1 MTYQQAKESV
11 YNAMTYLDCKANSLV
26 VFEVNVSLMYI
37 VGFVELTY
45 AEQNVSLLTN

>member
-37 VGFVELTY
+37 VGFV
-45 AEQNVSLLTN
+45 A